1 MSVDRGAEV
10 KPISY
15 WLDSAPLFTAGTTD
29 PVHGKV
35 DVAVVGGGFTGLS
48 AALHLARAGASVVVL
63 EAGRVIGEA
72 SGRNG
77 GHVNNGLIS
86 DYVGVRA
93 RVGRTRAIEMYRAFD
108 AAVDTV
114 ERIAGGEEIACDFTR
129 SGKLKLAAKP
139 AHFDTMKRNY
149 ALLAE
154 EVDADTRLLE
164 RSELSSEI
172 GTPAFHGGLLQ
183 RRTASM
189 HVGRFGV
196 GLATAAARHGARVFE
211 NTTVERIE
219 RQSSGRHRLHT
230 ARGSIEAANVLLAT
244 GATRH
249 GSSGGAFGW
258 LRRRIVPIGSFII
271 VTAPL
276 SKDQVAATMPGRR
289 NYTTT
294 LNLGHYFR
302 LTADD
307 RLVFGG
313 RARFAMSGP
322 ISDLKSGAI
331 LRADLARMFPSL
343 ADLPIE
349 YCWGGLVDM
358 TADRLPRAG
367 IHDGLHYAMG
377 YSGHGVQ
384 MSVHMGMITAEIISG
399 VGAVN
404 PWRDLDW
411 PAVPGH
417 FGTPWFLPIVGAYYR
432 YKDRV
437 R

>member
-1 MSVDRGAEV
+1 M
-10 KPISY
+10 KPVSY
-15 WLDSAPLFTAGTTD
+15 WLDSAPAFVGGAQG
-29 PVHGKV
+29 PVDGRV

-48 AALHLARAGASVVVL
+48 AALHMARSGVSVAVL
-63 EAGRVIGEA
+63 EAGSVVSEA

-93 RVGRTRAIEMYRAFD
+93 KFGRERATEMYRAFD

-114 ERIAGGEEIACDFTR
+114 ERIAGGEGIACDFTR

-139 AHFDTMKRNY
+139 AHFQSMKGNY
-149 ALLAE
+149 AVLAE
-154 EVDADTRLLE
+154 EVDADTALLE
-164 RSELSSEI
+164 RAALPAEI
-172 GTPAFHGGLLQ
+172 GSLEFHGGLLQ

-196 GLATAAARHGARVFE
+196 GLANAAVRHGARVFE
-211 NTTVERIE
+211 NTVVQRIE
-219 RQSSGRHRLHT
+219 RQSASGHRVHT
-230 ARGSIEAANVLLAT
+230 TRGSIVAAHVLLAT

-249 GSSGGAFGW
+249 GAFGW
-258 LRRRIVPIGSFII
+258 IRRRIIPIGSFII
-271 VTAPL
+271 VTVPL
-276 SKDQVAATMPGRR
+276 SKVQVAETMPGRR
-289 NYTTT
+289 NFTTT

-322 ISDLKSGAI
+322 TSDLKSGAI
-331 LRADLARMFPSL
+331 LRADLAHMFPAL
-343 ADLPIE
+343 ADVPID

-367 IHDGLHYAMG
+367 IRDGVHYAMG

-384 MSVHMGMITAEIISG
+384 MSVHMGMIMADIIRGGSTA
-399 VGAVN
+399 N

-432 YKDRV
+432 FKDRV
-437 R
+437 G

>member
-1 MSVDRGAEV
+1 M
-10 KPISY
+10 KPVSY
-15 WLDSAPLFTAGTTD
+15 WLDSAPPFTAGAQG
-29 PVHGKV
+29 PVDGRV
-35 DVAVVGGGFTGLS
+35 DVAVVGGGFTGLA
-48 AALHLARAGASVVVL
+48 AALHLARRGVSVVVL
-63 EAGRVIGEA
+63 EAGRVVGEA

-77 GHVNNGLIS
+77 GHVNNGLIT
-86 DYVGVRA
+86 DYAGVRTA
-93 RVGRTRAIEMYRAFD
+93 LGRERATEMYRAFD

-114 ERIAGGEEIACDFTR
+114 ERVAREEAIACDFTR

-139 AHFDTMKRNY
+139 EHFQTMQRNY
-149 ALLAE
+149 PLLAA
-154 EVDADTRLLE
+154 EVDADTALLE
-164 RSELSSEI
+164 RSELPPEILSSS
-172 GTPAFHGGLLQ
+172 FHGGLLQ
-183 RRTASM
+183 KRTGSM
-189 HVGRFGV
+189 HIGRFGV
-196 GLATAAARHGARVFE
+196 GLATAAAKRGARVFE
-211 NTTVERIE
+211 TTVVERLE
-219 RQSSGRHRLHT
+219 KLAGAEHRVHT
-230 ARGSIEAANVLLAT
+230 SRGVIEAGGVLLAT

-249 GSSGGAFGW
+249 GDFGW
-258 LRRRIVPIGSFII
+258 FRRRIVPIGSFII

-276 SKDQVAATMPGRR
+276 SQSQVAATMPGRR

-313 RARFAMSGP
+313 RARFAMSSP
-322 ISDLKSGAI
+322 SSDLKSGSI
-331 LRADLARMFPSL
+331 LRTDLARTFPAL
-343 ADLPIE
+343 ADVPID

-367 IHDGLHYAMG
+367 ERDGVHYAMG

-384 MSVHMGMITAEIISG
+384 MSVHMGMIMADILAG
-399 VGAVN
+399 RPAVN
-404 PWRDLDW
+404 PWRDLAW

-437 R
+437 G